1 MANPYEYTFPTM
13 APTAAGVP
21 AQPLSL
27 PAVSTAPTYENII
40 KMLSG
45 TSQLPGQ
52 ASILPQIQGI
62 LGQSSQYLQPA
73 IEGINQATQA
83 NVAQSQTDMMK
94 RGLTGSDIEAQGM
107 TQARSAGQ
115 QQIGQLLG
123 NWGLQNAQTMA
134 DYTYKA
140 LSGDIEAERSLAIM
154 LAQAMGQELTSQ
166 RDLAMFQQQLAAA
179 LKAAKANAGSGLFGS
194 IGGAIGGVA
203 GAIGGAVYG
212 GPLGAVAGYQAGSGV
227 GQAGGAA
234 LSR

>member
-1 MANPYEYTFPTM
+1 MAYKVPEYTLPAM
-13 APTAAGVP
+13 APLAAST
-21 AQPLSL
+21 QPLSL

-40 KMLSG
+40 KMLQG

-73 IEGINQATQA
+73 IQGIEQATQA
-83 NVAQSQTDMMK
+83 NVAQAQTDMMK
-94 RGLTGSDIEAQGM
+94 RGMTGSDIEMQGM
-107 TQARSAGQ
+107 MQARTAGQ

-140 LSGDIEAERSLAIM
+140 LSGDIEAERSLAVM

-179 LKAAKANAGSGLFGS
+179 LKMAKRNAKTGLFGS
-194 IGGAIGGVA
+194 IGGIIGGGI
-203 GAIGGAVYG
+203 GA
-212 GPLGAVAGYQAGSGV
+212 LAGSGAGPMGTLAGWQIGQGG
-227 GQAGGAA
+227 GQAIGAG
-234 LSR
+234 LSY